1 MEFSG
6 KAMAKMNS
14 RGRIRIP
21 AKFRKPIEEKYG
33 KEVFITSM
41 DGEHIQI
48 FPLEEW
54 KETAK
59 IAREVAINDP
69 TMRSFL
75 IRINMS
81 GIVREIDRWGRVLI
95 HKELR
100 DNINIKGKVIIE
112 GRKNHLR
119 LKKLSKD

>member
-1 MEFSG
+1 MDSQ
-6 KAMAKMNS
+6 
-14 RGRIRIP
+14 GRIRIP

-33 KEVFITSM
+33 KEVFITSL

-59 IAREVAINDP
+59 IAREMAINDP

-112 GRKNHLR
+112 GRKNHLG